1 MEMSN
6 VAHFALHEDIP
17 RRIVSTK
24 NPQETETT
32 TTTKP
37 SNLCQIANREHK
49 KCFTTPTFSFFK
61 TPEQTSKHNI
71 TQKRNCIQRREHDRR
86 NHRVTDSAIFK
97 SASIIACH
105 RSNLIYLFVGT
116 AGKERQHQRH
126 QQREWQQR
134 EEKKSCC
141 CANRVIES
149 HNKRVECESVIKS
162 YRTKHEAS

>member
-17 RRIVSTK
+17 RRIVAQNTK
-24 NPQETETT
+24 NKRQKQQRQRSRLRPKSRTQ
-32 TTTKP
+32 
-37 SNLCQIANREHK
+37 
-49 KCFTTPTFSFFK
+49 KCFTTPTFSVFK